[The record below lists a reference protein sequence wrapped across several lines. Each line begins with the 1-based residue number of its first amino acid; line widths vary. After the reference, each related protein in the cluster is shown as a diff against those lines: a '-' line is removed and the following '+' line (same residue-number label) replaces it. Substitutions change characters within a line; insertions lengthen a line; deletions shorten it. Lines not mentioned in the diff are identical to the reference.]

1 MGIPGAFGEVLSLPT
16 VVLSAYLLVIGSVLL
31 EGLVSALYTYL
42 YFMHYSE
49 DASTMKFLVFA
60 IWILD
65 TLHVSFICHVLYYYL
80 ITNYGVPTSLEYL
93 VWSLPASLVVN
104 VRSILL
110 QNYLSLDLNV
120 LQALVIAA
128 AQCFFAHKI
137 YYLCRPQVRWLV
149 TAPIILLTLIL
160 FGFGIEI
167 AVLIFVN
174 NAISALLNIRVDL
187 SIKILLYQLTSHCS
201 QSYAT
206 VPFVATRVLDEV
218 LITLSLC
225 ILLYE
230 KGSRSAFP
238 RTKHLMNTLVI
249 YAVNRCFLTL
259 LFAIAE
265 CVTIVGNEYTWAM
278 GFEFNIGKLYANSL
292 LASLNTRQYL
302 RSQVSG
308 SGPDLA
314 VKTVHFGNTPNL
326 SGDKEILTD
335 GKRHLHVREMA
346 IIDVRG
352 RSDI

>member
-1 MGIPGAFGEVLSLPT
+1 
-16 VVLSAYLLVIGSVLL
+16 
-31 EGLVSALYTYL
+31 
-42 YFMHYSE
+42 MHYAE

-65 TLHVSFICHVLYYYL
+65 TIHVSFICHVLYYYL

-104 VRSILL
+104 
-110 QNYLSLDLNV
+110 
-120 LQALVIAA
+120 ALVIAA

-137 YYLCRPQVRWLV
+137 YYLCPPQVRWLV

-174 NAISALLNIRVDL
+174 NAISALLNIR
-187 SIKILLYQLTSHCS
+187 
-201 QSYAT
+201 SYAT
-206 VPFVATRVLDEV
+206 IPFVATRVLDEV

-249 YAVNRCFLTL
+249 YAVNRCILTL

-265 CVTIVGNEYTWAM
+265 GVTIVGNEYTWAM

-308 SGPDLA
+308 SGPNLA
-314 VKTVHFGNTPNL
+314 VKTVHFGNSPNL
-326 SGDKEILTD
+326 SGDKGIPTD
-335 GKRHLHVREMA
+335 GKRHLRVREMA
-346 IIDVRG
+346 IIDVAAVPTFDKTTALCRKAEVQF
-352 RSDI
+352 